1 MSQAPSEPK
10 PPAKPAQP
18 DPPAKPAHPAG
29 TQPRHIPVSP
39 VPVTRIPTPGAAH
52 PPRPM
57 SGANGNGKPPM
68 APPVTPPSDDGAGAK
83 PPEDKPAPSG
93 QPTGGTPPPAAP
105 PSALPAG
112 MPAISELKGRPLGRV
127 LQKMGK
133 VTREQ
138 YTKALDYQK
147 QKGGAL
153 GRILIDMGAIKESD
167 LNIALAA
174 QQGFELVSLEGIT
187 VDQATIDAV
196 PAQLATTS
204 KVLPLTFDPATKALT
219 VAMASH
225 ENFRALDDLRSLM
238 QYQVTAKIAADPE
251 QLERL
256 IAKYYQAA
264 TEGIG
269 EILGELQN
277 DDSLK
282 DLKNRGESIDI
293 DSLEEAANSNP
304 VRKLINLVLLQA
316 IKDKASD
323 IHFEPFEGE
332 FKMRYR
338 IDGVL
343 YEMMPPPA
351 HIAPAISSRIK
362 VMANLDIAERRLP
375 QDGRIELS
383 VNNQPIDLRVSVLP
397 TMFGESVVMR
407 VLDRANVSL
416 DLDKLGMRDEDLT
429 TTRQLIHKPNGI
441 VIVTG
446 PTGSGKT
453 TTLYSALRELNDPTS
468 KLITAEDP
476 VEYDID
482 GVIQCQIKPDIEL
495 TFARILRSMLRQDPD
510 VILVGEIR
518 DKETAEIAVQA
529 SLTGHLVFSTLHT
542 NDAPSAI
549 ARLLDLGLEPF
560 LVTATIEGIVAQ
572 RLVRKVC
579 LNCKTEYTPS
589 VEQLME
595 VELRPDDVVG
605 KKFYYGKGC
614 NNCNNTG
621 YRGRFGLYEIMLLD
635 DDIRDMIIQHASTQV
650 LRMEAKK
657 RGMRTLRDAG
667 LLAIYDGITS
677 IEEVVRETIVEEG

>member
-1 MSQAPSEPK
+1 M
-10 PPAKPAQP
+10 
-18 DPPAKPAHPAG
+18 
-29 TQPRHIPVSP
+29 
-39 VPVTRIPTPGAAH
+39 
-52 PPRPM
+52 
-57 SGANGNGKPPM
+57 
-68 APPVTPPSDDGAGAK
+68 
-83 PPEDKPAPSG
+83 
-93 QPTGGTPPPAAP
+93 
-105 PSALPAG
+105 
-112 MPAISELKGRPLGRV
+112 GR
-127 LQKMGK
+127 

-138 YTKALDYQK
+138 YTEGLNYQK

-153 GRILIDMGAIKESD
+153 GRILIDMGFIKEAD

-174 QQGFELVSLEGIT
+174 QQGFELVVLEGLDIEP
-187 VDQATIDAV
+187 ATIAAV
-196 PAQLATTS
+196 KAEFATS
-204 KVLPLTFDPATKALT
+204 NKVLPIKFDAATKHLT

-225 ENFRALDDLRSLM
+225 ENFRALDDLRSLFG
-238 QYQVTAKIAADPE
+238 YQVSAKIATDTE
-251 QLERL
+251 QLEKL
-256 IAKYYQAA
+256 IAKHYQTS
-264 TEGIG
+264 TEG
-269 EILGELQN
+269 LGEVLGEMAQDDTLQG
-277 DDSLK
+277 
-282 DLKNRGESIDI
+282 LKNRGESIDM
-293 DSLEEAANSNP
+293 DSLSEAANSNP

-343 YEMMPPPA
+343 YEMMPPPS

-416 DLDKLGMRDEDLT
+416 DLDKIGLREDDLSVL
-429 TTRQLIHKPNGI
+429 RQLIRKPNGI

-453 TTLYSALRELNDPTS
+453 TTLYSALRELNDVST

-495 TFARILRSMLRQDPD
+495 TFARILRAMLRQDPD
-510 VILVGEIR
+510 TILVGEIR

-542 NDAPSAI
+542 NDAPSCI

-572 RLVRKVC
+572 RLVRKIC
-579 LNCKTEYTPS
+579 LNCKTEFSPS
-589 VEQLME
+589 QEQLME
-595 VELRPDDVVG
+595 LELRPEDVAG
-605 KKFYYGKGC
+605 KTFYYGKGC
-614 NNCNNTG
+614 SNCNNTG
-621 YRGRFGLYEIMLLD
+621 YRGRMGVYEIMMID
-635 DDIRDMIIQHASTQV
+635 DDIRDMIVQHASTQV
-650 LRMEAKK
+650 LRNEAKK
-657 RGMRTLRDAG
+657 RGMRTLRQCG
-667 LLAIYDGITS
+667 LLAIYDGVTT
-677 IEEVVRETIVEEG
+677 IEEVVRETLMEEE